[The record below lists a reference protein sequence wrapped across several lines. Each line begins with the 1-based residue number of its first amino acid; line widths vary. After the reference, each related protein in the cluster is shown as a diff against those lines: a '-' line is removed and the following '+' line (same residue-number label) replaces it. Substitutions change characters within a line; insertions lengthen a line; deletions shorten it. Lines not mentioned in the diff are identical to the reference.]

1 MDNLVRRKKG
11 EDLIFQNMEEK
22 ALLQKQALQEER
34 AEELYRKMGMAGI
47 SPAVVFQMVDDGKK
61 LPEIM
66 DFLSAEITTNLVK
79 DLMAH
84 RASIGRP
91 IGQED
96 ARKRVRLLM
105 TEDDSKQ
112 PAASP
117 AFDRAEKRAV
127 AQFET
132 AAARVE
138 WDDYGTGVNYGI
150 RKKPDARKG
159 RQLARDGREKR
170 MAVLC
175 MSPNPLARRI

>member
-105 TEDDSKQ
+105 TEDDSK
-112 PAASP
+112 
-117 AFDRAEKRAV
+117 
-127 AQFET
+127 
-132 AAARVE
+132 
-138 WDDYGTGVNYGI
+138 
-150 RKKPDARKG
+150 
-159 RQLARDGREKR
+159 
-170 MAVLC
+170 
-175 MSPNPLARRI
+175 